1 MNSKKAGWYAAQNV
15 LDDQVHGLHV
25 PEPEQDRGQACQTPG
40 IRRRRDSPVAEED
53 PEDVERGATRLVGG
67 DVGLQSRHGPHVIH
81 DVTDNNH
88 VRSVGSVE
96 SHDSVLLGFF
106 FFSVPKERATRNYSY
121 VNDGDPDDFYYNF
134 QPIDL

>member
-1 MNSKKAGWYAAQNV
+1 MENFMSGLELFDIAKKHPHLLNGKKTGWYAAQNV

-67 DVGLQSRHGPHVIH
+67 DVGLQPPHTPHVVH
-81 DVTDNNH
+81 DISHNNH
-88 VRSVGSVE
+88 VRPISVVE
-96 SHDSVLLGFF
+96 SHVCVVLFF
-106 FFSVPKERATRNYSY
+106 IVSKERVSKKK
-121 VNDGDPDDFYYNF
+121 
-134 QPIDL
+134 L